1 VTERLTFNAGVRE
14 CRPRPAV
21 SASGTASSSSAA
33 PVRVPEPNWRAR
45 GASTRASARYVS
57 SRARVGATDWAWV
70 GLLAFTVVVFLRP
83 QDQVRALEQLHLAE
97 VSALVGLVGM
107 ISSRVSRG
115 LPPAPFTPEIGG
127 LVAFGGAMLVGIP
140 FSFWPGGSFK
150 DFVEIYLK
158 VLVVVVLMIHALDR
172 AERIDRLMVLIVLSS
187 GFVAALS
194 VFDYLRGINVV
205 RGDRL
210 TGAVGGIYGNPNDIA
225 LNMVVFL
232 PFALAAVF
240 KPGPAPRRV
249 VAALCAGVMMI
260 TIVLTKSRGGFL
272 GLGVMLVAL
281 VIASVRLRPAIA
293 VAAVVTMLAAV
304 PIAPASFWNRMV
316 SIFDQDMDETGSRQA
331 RIDLMNEAVRVF
343 VANPVF
349 GVGLGQFV
357 NYDPTGRKEA
367 WNVTHNATLQVAA
380 ELGVLGL
387 IPFFFLIVRAG
398 LAART
403 VRRVLVPATRRV
415 RGRARRAPR
424 HTAANPERETLA
436 TLATALGPSVIGWL
450 VCAQFASVALN
461 WTFYFVLGIVVATR
475 EAALGCGR
483 LQGPTIAPRAVLR

>member
-1 VTERLTFNAGVRE
+1 MTERLTFNASARE
-14 CRPRPAV
+14 CRTRPSATAAARV
-21 SASGTASSSSAA
+21 RARPTIPQRASGWDSGAA
-33 PVRVPEPNWRAR
+33 ARPEPKVSR
-45 GASTRASARYVS
+45 G
-57 SRARVGATDWAWV
+57 SRRDWAWL
-70 GLLAFTVVVFLRP
+70 GLLAFTIIVFLRP
-83 QDQVRALEQLHLAE
+83 QDQVRALEWLHLAE
-97 VSALVGLVGM
+97 VSALVGLGGM
-107 ISSRVSRG
+107 VATRISRG

-127 LVAFGGAMLVGIP
+127 LIAFGGAMLVGIP
-140 FSFWPGGSFK
+140 FSFWPGGSFN
-150 DFVEIYLK
+150 DFVDIYLK

-172 AERIDRLMVLIVLSS
+172 AERIDRLVVLIVLSS
-187 GFVAALS
+187 GLVAVLS
-194 VFDYLRGINVV
+194 VFDYMRGINVV

-240 KPGPAPRRV
+240 KPGPSARRV

-260 TIVLTKSRGGFL
+260 TIMLTKSRGGSV
-272 GLGVMLVAL
+272 GLVVMLVAL
-281 VIASVRLRPAIA
+281 VIASVRLRPAIG
-293 VAAVVTMLAAV
+293 VAALIAVLAAV

-316 SIFDQDMDETGSRQA
+316 SIFDQDKDETGSRQA
-331 RIDLMNEAVRVF
+331 RIDLMHEAVRVF

-367 WNVTHNATLQVAA
+367 WSVTHNATLQVAA

-387 IPFFFLIVRAG
+387 VPFFYLIVRAG
-398 LAART
+398 LAARA
-403 VRRVLVPATRRV
+403 VKRALVPATRAF
-415 RGRARRAPR
+415 RGRARIGPR
-424 HTAANPERETLA
+424 DAAARDPERETLA
-436 TLATALGPSVIGWL
+436 TLATAVGPALIGWI

-475 EAALGCGR
+475 EVTLRSGNTYGQSLPLR
-483 LQGPTIAPRAVLR
+483 VLAK